1 MTADPVAR
9 AVLRRVTELRPP
21 DDPLHAFATTVL
33 SGEATLRAAAT
44 HPAFTEALE
53 ATLDARLEATP
64 EARLDAR
71 LGARLE
77 ATLKTGLEATLEA
90 GLEATLEA
98 VRGAALDDAFRRRLP
113 ERGEAR
119 G

>member
-9 AVLRRVTELRPP
+9 AVLRRLAELRPP

-44 HPAFTEALE
+44 HPAFTGALE
-53 ATLDARLEATP
+53 ATLDA
-64 EARLDAR
+64 
-71 LGARLE
+71 
-77 ATLKTGLEATLEA
+77 GLE
-90 GLEATLEA
+90 
-98 VRGAALDDAFRRRLP
+98 AALDDAFRRPVP

-119 G
+119 D